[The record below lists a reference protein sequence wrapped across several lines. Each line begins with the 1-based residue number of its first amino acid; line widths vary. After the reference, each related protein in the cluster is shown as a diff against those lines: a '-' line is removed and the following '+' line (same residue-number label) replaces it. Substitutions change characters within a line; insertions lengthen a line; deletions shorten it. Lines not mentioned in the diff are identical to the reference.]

1 MQPLAGILA
10 AVLTSAAAMAAGA
23 SPVAINGTC
32 SLVTADAYPGYDY
45 CMIVL
50 SSEPSAA
57 SDARGLAVLAANAT
71 AHNIT
76 HTIGLIDNLLDSLTE
91 CSELYGR
98 QMADKVAS
106 ALGYLMAGRDPSEAV
121 SKLIDAYG
129 LGPLNCFI
137 VLSERWGFSREP
149 LAQENSANMALAL
162 FAREIAML
170 IPKSSRSSNGS
181 DQHLAGA
188 RAWQPAAIINA
199 TCSTL
204 LYDKYPGYDYC
215 FSVLSSDPVA
225 AASARDTRDLAI
237 VATNATARNITS
249 TVKLIQGLLSDLAEC
264 KLSYG
269 DRMGKTMDSALSD
282 LIAGRSPV
290 GAAIKLADAS
300 RDAIECDVVMSRRRG
315 ATKNVLYQQ
324 NTENF
329 VSAHFASNVAMYS
342 GH

>member
-45 CMIVL
+45 CVSVL

-57 SDARGLAVLAANAT
+57 SDGRGLAVLAANAT
-71 AHNIT
+71 AHNVT
-76 HTIGLIDNLLDSLTE
+76 RTIGLIDNLLDSLTE

-98 QMADKVAS
+98 QMADKVAG
-106 ALGYLMAGRDPSEAV
+106 ALGDLMAGRDPSEAV

-137 VLSERWGFSREP
+137 VLSERWGFAREP
-149 LAQENSANMALAL
+149 LAQENSDNMALAL
-162 FAREIAML
+162 FAREIATL
-170 IPKSSRSSNGS
+170 ITKSSRSSNGS

-188 RAWQPAAIINA
+188 RVINA

-204 LYDKYPGYDYC
+204 LYDKYPGHNYC
-215 FSVLSSDPVA
+215 FVVLSSDPVA
-225 AASARDTRDLAI
+225 AAAARDTRDLAI
-237 VATNATARNITS
+237 VATNATARSITS

-269 DRMGKTMDSALSD
+269 DRMGKRVDSALGD
-282 LIAGRSPV
+282 LIAGRSLV
-290 GAAIKLADAS
+290 GAANKLADAS